1 MATNSFSKRLAL
13 INTLLR
19 PIQKTIRE
27 LLPDFA
33 DRNLKSKTIRA
44 AIVSAADAALV
55 RQFPIARIF
64 PRETRQRLIRK
75 QLDVVLDEF
84 TFELTTEHAQLSVRD
99 AWELAYRLQEEPGI
113 AHAEP
118 NLIVPLENV
127 APDEGPAI
135 QTKSFFGKKP
145 LDGSKPPEWSLD
157 NINVKQA

>member
-44 AIVSAADAALV
+44 AIVSATDAALV

-75 QLDVVLDEF
+75 QLDVVLDE
-84 TFELTTEHAQLSVRD
+84 LVLKDDLPTEDLGTSFRSFIVTANSTEATPADVIEAAMLK
-99 AWELAYRLQEEPGI
+99 LLG
-113 AHAEP
+113 AE
-118 NLIVPLENV
+118 
-127 APDEGPAI
+127 
-135 QTKSFFGKKP
+135 
-145 LDGSKPPEWSLD
+145 
-157 NINVKQA
+157 

>member
-75 QLDVVLDEF
+75 QLDVVLDELVLKDDLPTEDLGTSFRSFIVTANSTEATPADVIEAAMLKLLGADWTATALPIDAF

-99 AWELAYRLQEEPGI
+99 AW
-113 AHAEP
+113 
-118 NLIVPLENV
+118 
-127 APDEGPAI
+127 
-135 QTKSFFGKKP
+135 
-145 LDGSKPPEWSLD
+145 
-157 NINVKQA
+157 